1 MYGHVWRGGDG
12 MLKVTIQ
19 LPNGAI
25 ITLEADEPQ
34 TYLDV
39 IAAVKHYVLLDDGPG
54 SNGHTPVISLDK
66 KITTGNYSERPNPN
80 TTNGNPP
87 FDIPANPEFF
97 KFCQELTPL
106 GDMRRVIAVTEGAR
120 QFLGIVQV
128 SCRELEALFD
138 ALQWPKP
145 KDFILTLR
153 NAGRSKFRW
162 LQRVPGHSGYYT
174 ITDLGRQE
182 ILPPAMAPI

>member
-1 MYGHVWRGGDG
+1 

-19 LPNGAI
+19 LPNGAT

-34 TYLDV
+34 TSLEV
-39 IAAVKHYVLLDDGPG
+39 IAVVSHYVLLDASSA
-54 SNGHTPVISLDK
+54 SNGHAPVISLDR
-66 KITTGNYSERPNPN
+66 KITTGEYSGRQKPN
-80 TTNGNPP
+80 TTNGKPKL
-87 FDIPANPEFF
+87 DIPTNPEFL

-106 GDMRRVIAVTEGAR
+106 GDMRRVITVTEGAR

-128 SCRELEALFD
+128 SCLELEALFD

-162 LQRVPGHSGYYT
+162 LQRVPGYSGYYT

-182 ILPPAMAPI
+182 ILPPAIDTI

>member
-1 MYGHVWRGGDG
+1 MI
-12 MLKVTIQ
+12 KVTIQ

-25 ITLEADEPQ
+25 ITLEADDPQ
-34 TYLDV
+34 TSLEV
-39 IAAVKHYVLLDDGPG
+39 IAAVKHYVLLDVSPG
-54 SNGHTPVISLDK
+54 SNGHTPAISLDR
-66 KITTGNYSERPNPN
+66 KITTGDYSESEKLN
-80 TTNGNPP
+80 TTNGKPKLH
-87 FDIPANPEFF
+87 IPTNPEFF

-106 GDMRRVIAVTEGAR
+106 GDMRRVIAVTEGAH

-128 SCRELEALFD
+128 SCLELEALFD

-182 ILPPAMAPI
+182 ILPPAIATI